1 MLFTIGFNAILGT
14 KVGNKFLF
22 VYNEQIKENI
32 YIYLYYYILQRGER
46 TLFGFFF
53 AGFAANQFNWG
64 SGNENLG
71 NEVVIVSGTQSYK
84 TEIHKDGCTENQIQ
98 FYTPYVF
105 EYLMKISISFFFIFA
120 FLKKKSMN

>member
-22 VYNEQIKENI
+22 VYNEQIKEYI

-53 AGFAANQFNWG
+53 LQDSPPTSLIGEA
-64 SGNENLG
+64 
-71 NEVVIVSGTQSYK
+71 VTRI
-84 TEIHKDGCTENQIQ
+84 
-98 FYTPYVF
+98 
-105 EYLMKISISFFFIFA
+105 
-120 FLKKKSMN
+120 